1 MTGHFTDINGVR
13 YRVTVGT
20 AAGTLTLGEDAVH
33 ITWERPDHLFVG
45 LRCAS
50 CDIRVRTSVDLSS
63 LYTDDPLGTMVTVD
77 MLDANDE
84 VDKCVFYGFLV
95 PQEWE
100 ATYSGLNDD
109 VLLTAVDALAA
120 LKGLHYMSVN
130 GHYPQGLSAQS
141 ILARGCQLV
150 AFDTI
155 PTLPYNGG
163 TINEQ
168 AFLPRYEDVSEYSG
182 ERKTWAEV
190 LEAIAVWEGV
200 CLMQNPEDATELMAI
215 DIIDRV
221 ENGTADDIDVKGED
235 SAGAD
240 IRMSIEPARSRV
252 VVNYEDLSP
261 MPLMPEITSDRF
273 EGSSL
278 SSTRVNSSD
287 HLERTEAK
295 YYMAKDWQ
303 SRNATRPGCGA
314 VVTLVDDRPE
324 DDSISDRTCIVGPAQ
339 QTYEYLNTRETVDEW
354 GGIIIKFSAWARDD
368 MNVNADGYEELNI
381 QTEASN
387 FDPVFEIWIK
397 NPNMP
402 SYRITKTMNLDGKDG
417 FVNCKIGLD
426 KDLWFNPDRESGFT
440 CAGNISLYVPAHC
453 VITDLSV
460 EISTTPRG
468 WLPYSSTD
476 LSKVE
481 NDGIVELKTSG
492 WNDRIEIPAKLR
504 AVECEYAASDCGT
517 LFPGHPELGYNKFP
531 FCKPAQFE
539 VPRKRVQARV
549 NGLWPPLT
557 VVTDEG
563 LSTQKMVID
572 QADWDLRNAETDL
585 LIEETWE
592 EAEDE

>member
-20 AAGTLTLGEDAVH
+20 AAGTLTLGDDAVH

-130 GHYPQGLSAQS
+130 GYYPQGLSAQS

-155 PTLPYNGG
+155 PTLPHNGG

-240 IRMSIEPARSRV
+240 IRISIDPARSRV
-252 VVNYEDLSP
+252 AVNYEDLSP
-261 MPLMPEITSDRF
+261 MPLMPELTTRRF
-273 EGSSL
+273 EGSKL
-278 SSTRVNSSD
+278 SETSVVDSPK
-287 HLERTEAK
+287 RTVAR
-295 YYMAKDWQ
+295 YFIAKDWASQ
-303 SRNATRPGCGA
+303 GVRAGCGA
-314 VVTLVDDRPE
+314 IVNLVDTLNDANE
-324 DDSISDRTCIVGPAQ
+324 EKVCIVGPAALRGP
-339 QTYEYLNTRETVDEW
+339 YYNTREPGLDFKAIVISM
-354 GGIIIKFSAWARDD
+354 GVWARDD
-368 MNVNADGYEELNI
+368 MDVDQNGYEELSVN
-381 QTEASN
+381 TKKSN
-387 FDPVFEIWIK
+387 FDPV
-397 NPNMP
+397 
-402 SYRITKTMNLDGKDG
+402 ITVDVTHPVYGQYSISRTMLVDGKEGFQTCKINLDTLLEFDPTAH
-417 FVNCKIGLD
+417 FV
-426 KDLWFNPDRESGFT
+426 
-440 CAGNISLYVPAHC
+440 GNVRMSIPNHC

-460 EISTTPRG
+460 EVWNKTNNNNATKI
-468 WLPYSSTD
+468 D
-476 LSKVE
+476 LDRVE
-481 NDGIVELKTSG
+481 NDGIVELRAAG
-492 WNDRIEIPAKLR
+492 WNDSVDINAKLR
-504 AVECEYAASDCGT
+504 ACSVPYSASDVADT
-517 LFPGHPELGYNKFP
+517 IIVWNKFP

-539 VPRKRVQARV
+539 VPRKRVQAKV